1 MFILIETSATIS
13 VLTGKHKWS
22 KISTV
27 WALPAAAGNPR
38 LMNTLVLSL
47 KTGVASALPSAAV
60 ARSLIGFGCVVV
72 VQYSGHKG
80 EIYNILW
87 ALVFGFATL
96 NILGLVARRFEP
108 NRSRLSFGELMA
120 LMVVLLSITLLG
132 WELLNLLHIFPIRLR
147 PH

>member
-1 MFILIETSATIS
+1 
-13 VLTGKHKWS
+13 
-22 KISTV
+22 
-27 WALPAAAGNPR
+27 
-38 LMNTLVLSL
+38 MNTLILTL
-47 KTGVASALPSAAV
+47 KTGVASALPPAALS
-60 ARSLIGFGCVVV
+60 RSLIWFGCVVV

-120 LMVVLLSITLLG
+120 LMVVLLSITLLC